1 MMQKTIRGYI
11 ARKQHQPRY
20 KGIAKINTIR
30 RNMNQMEEIANQL
43 KGERDTMLKHIKD
56 IDAQIDVAIKKIK
69 VRNKNSD

>member
-1 MMQKTIRGYI
+1 
-11 ARKQHQPRY
+11 
-20 KGIAKINTIR
+20 
-30 RNMNQMEEIANQL
+30 MNQMEEIANQL